1 MADNDSKNK
10 SEDVKKENGATT
22 QVASSPQSTYAQ
34 GGRRKGRFFARK
46 KVCPFTVDPTLVIDY
61 KDSEFL
67 SRFIDDRGKILS
79 TRRSGVSPK
88 YQRRLAKAIKQA
100 RFLALLPY
108 TLGHVITSG
117 VRPSGR
123 RR

>member
-1 MADNDSKNK
+1 MADNDNKNK
-10 SEDVKKENGATT
+10 SEDVKKEEGSTT
-22 QVASSPQSTYAQ
+22 QVASSPQHSYSQ

>member
-1 MADNDSKNK
+1 MADNDNKNQ
-10 SEDVKKENGATT
+10 SEDVKKEHGSTT
-22 QVASSPQSTYAQ
+22 QVASSPQSTHAQ

>member
-1 MADNDSKNK
+1 MADNDNKNK

-61 KDSEFL
+61 KDYEFL
-67 SRFIDDRGKILS
+67 CRFIDD
-79 TRRSGVSPK
+79 SGATTDSSVNSAGRVFNIVSGSI
-88 YQRRLAKAIKQA
+88 ADGVFA
-100 RFLALLPY
+100 
-108 TLGHVITSG
+108 SG
-117 VRPSGR
+117 SA
-123 RR
+123 

>member
-1 MADNDSKNK
+1 MDKR
-10 SEDVKKENGATT
+10 EDAVTT
-22 QVASSPQSTYAQ
+22 QTAFSSQSTFSQ

-46 KVCPFTVDPTLVIDY
+46 KVCPFTVDSSLVASIDY
-61 KDSEFL
+61 KDTEFL
-67 SRFIDDRGKILS
+67 NRFIDDRGKILS

-88 YQRRLAKAIKQA
+88 YQRRLAKVIKQA

>member
-1 MADNDSKNK
+1 MVDNEKMDKGENK
-10 SEDVKKENGATT
+10 REDAVTT
-22 QVASSPQSTYAQ
+22 QTAFSSQSTYSQ

-67 SRFIDDRGKILS
+67 NRFIDDRGKILS

>member
-1 MADNDSKNK
+1 VVESKNK
-10 SEDVKKENGATT
+10 AEDNKKEGAVTT
-22 QVASSPQSTYAQ
+22 QTTFSSQSSYSQ

-46 KVCPFTVDPTLVIDY
+46 KVCPFKADSALVIDY

-67 SRFIDDRGKILS
+67 SRFIDDRGRILS

-88 YQRRLAKAIKQA
+88 YQRRLAIAIKQA
-100 RFLALLPY
+100 RFLAILPY

-117 VRPSGR
+117 VRLSSGR

>member
-1 MADNDSKNK
+1 MVDKETID
-10 SEDVKKENGATT
+10 KKEDTVTT
-22 QVASSPQSTYAQ
+22 QAASPSQSTYFQ
-34 GGRRKGRFFARK
+34 GGRRKGRFFVRK
-46 KVCPFTVDPTLVIDY
+46 KVCPFTADPTLVIDY

-67 SRFIDDRGKILS
+67 NRFIDDRGKILS

-88 YQRRLAKAIKQA
+88 YQRRLAKAIKKA
-100 RFLALLPY
+100 RFLSLLPY